1 MERVVINVLPDQ
13 MRLAADFQI
22 MDGDWSVKLQRL
34 RPAGAALGLLALRF
48 FA

>member
-1 MERVVINVLPDQ
+1 

-22 MDGDWSVKLQRL
+22 MDGRL
-34 RPAGAALGLLALRF
+34 ERQAAAIAGGAASGLLALRF